1 MKKKIL
7 TFLIFLATVIGAF
20 GGITAFADV
29 DIEECDKCFRDT
41 VNGILER
48 EDVEGNTLKATR
60 SPVYDVNL
68 EHLGFIYDFDTA
80 RGSGYAIIIC
90 DRGEYVAIEMLP
102 QATSPYADL
111 NAEEQYVFAN
121 VMSYFK
127 ATDGKLCH
135 IDSGELVTEQA
146 FALLE
151 QNAILYQ
158 GGGSTAPEKVN
169 IVVEFKSI
177 YSEDDYEMSGRFPQ
191 FCGSGITS
199 GCAAVAGGNLIGYFD
214 RYYEDLIPNHSA
226 GKLEDDDLFYYGVAN
241 TYVYRAIEVLYEDM
255 GGTENGISESSF
267 KSGLEKY
274 CSRKGLRISYSS
286 VKSSGK
292 LDYAMV
298 KSSMKSNKPV
308 VLFLSTYNI
317 CDAYFSDDKD
327 YLDYLVF
334 SGNHVMVGFGYR
346 DIIYNM
352 PDGSRPNNRFIHVA
366 TGFGDPDEAYFNI
379 DFRTNVVSAY
389 GVNIY

>member
-121 VMSYFK
+121 VMSLRQRTANF
-127 ATDGKLCH
+127 ATL
-135 IDSGELVTEQA
+135 
-146 FALLE
+146 
-151 QNAILYQ
+151 
-158 GGGSTAPEKVN
+158 TAAN
-169 IVVEFKSI
+169 WLRNRRSRFWNRTLFSI
-177 YSEDDYEMSGRFPQ
+177 R
-191 FCGSGITS
+191 
-199 GCAAVAGGNLIGYFD
+199 AAVQPLPKRLI
-214 RYYEDLIPNHSA
+214 
-226 GKLEDDDLFYYGVAN
+226 
-241 TYVYRAIEVLYEDM
+241 
-255 GGTENGISESSF
+255 
-267 KSGLEKY
+267 
-274 CSRKGLRISYSS
+274 
-286 VKSSGK
+286 
-292 LDYAMV
+292 
-298 KSSMKSNKPV
+298 
-308 VLFLSTYNI
+308 
-317 CDAYFSDDKD
+317 
-327 YLDYLVF
+327 
-334 SGNHVMVGFGYR
+334 
-346 DIIYNM
+346 
-352 PDGSRPNNRFIHVA
+352 
-366 TGFGDPDEAYFNI
+366 
-379 DFRTNVVSAY
+379 
-389 GVNIY
+389 